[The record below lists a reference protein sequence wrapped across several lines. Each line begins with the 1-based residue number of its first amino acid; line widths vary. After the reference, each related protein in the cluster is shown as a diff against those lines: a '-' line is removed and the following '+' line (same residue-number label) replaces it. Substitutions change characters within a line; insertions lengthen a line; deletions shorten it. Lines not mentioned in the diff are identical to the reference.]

1 MSRYVDVTADVTSGD
16 VAEVA
21 AGVQQALDRMAFPLE
36 YHAEI
41 LGDYDAERSRLM
53 QFLGFATAALL
64 AMFLLF
70 QAFLRSW
77 KLAALAFVGM
87 PPALAGGMLA
97 AAATGAG
104 LGLGT
109 LIGVM
114 VLVGVYSRNLLA
126 LFGRYRALFPPDGR
140 RPGVGVVVRGAWER
154 FLPSLA
160 STSALVALLLPV
172 LWLGPGPGL
181 EILHPAAVVVLGG
194 LATTTAMCWFVLP
207 LMYLRTAPHTD
218 TTDVDAVPRRDPAR
232 PGVTVG

>member
-1 MSRYVDVTADVTSGD
+1 
-16 VAEVA
+16 
-21 AGVQQALDRMAFPLE
+21 
-36 YHAEI
+36 
-41 LGDYDAERSRLM
+41 M

-77 KLAALAFVGM
+77 KLASLAFVGM

-194 LATTTAMCWFVLP
+194 LVTTTAMCWFFLP